1 MFFEAS
7 TAPCGLSVR
16 GMDSA
21 AHHAD
26 MASQGNILIIEDEP
40 GPALA
45 LKMILKPYYQ
55 VYSAERGE
63 AALEILKTTPI
74 DVVSLDLRMP
84 GLSGMPLLAKIKE
97 HDPDIEVIVITG
109 YGSLETAVESIN
121 LKVFSYVAKPFDV
134 LEILETTKRALQKRR
149 NLQRLRHIKE
159 EFFANLTH
167 EFRTPLSAIMGYSSI
182 LLEEHGATLTS
193 DQRQALDRIQ
203 ANSHELLSCVEGIF
217 FLAALEAG
225 EIPLTVWSFDA
236 RTILARLAE
245 RHGAAFADKNV
256 RLDLGEIGSLPI
268 RTDEEKLAKIVDI
281 LVLNGL
287 KFTESGSVRVDAS
300 LQPDGPLEIRVRDT
314 GIGMRAD
321 EIEEVLEG
329 FRQADPTARK
339 RFRGIGLGLRLVT
352 RMVAAIG
359 GTLDVHSALG
369 GGTEFVVSVPPLT
382 DAVASSADLPA
393 ALPPE
398 KVQLSA

>member
-1 MFFEAS
+1 
-7 TAPCGLSVR
+7 
-16 GMDSA
+16 
-21 AHHAD
+21 
-26 MASQGNILIIEDEP
+26 MASPGSILIIEDEP

-182 LLEEHGATLTS
+182 LLEEHSATLTT

-236 RTILARLAE
+236 RTILSRLGE
-245 RHGAAFADKNV
+245 RHGAAFADKGV
-256 RLDLGEIGSLPI
+256 RFELGELSSLPI
-268 RTDEEKLAKIVDI
+268 RTDEEKLCKIIDV

-287 KFTESGSVRVDAS
+287 KFTETGSVRVDAAS
-300 LQPDGPLEIRVRDT
+300 LTDGGLELRVRDT
-314 GIGMRAD
+314 GIGMRPE
-321 EIEEVLEG
+321 EIAEVLEG

-352 RMVAAIG
+352 RLVAAVG
-359 GTLDVHSALG
+359 GSLDVHSTLG
-369 GGTEFVVSVPPLT
+369 GGTEFVVTIPPLGESAAP
-382 DAVASSADLPA
+382 AVSSGIPMAPLSEA
-393 ALPPE
+393 

>member
-1 MFFEAS
+1 
-7 TAPCGLSVR
+7 
-16 GMDSA
+16 
-21 AHHAD
+21 
-26 MASQGNILIIEDEP
+26 MASQGNVLIIEDEP

-74 DVVSLDLRMP
+74 DIVSLDLRMP

-182 LLEEHGATLTS
+182 LLEEHGATLTM

-203 ANSHELLSCVEGIF
+203 TNSHELLSCVEGIF

-236 RTILARLAE
+236 KTILSRLSE
-245 RHGAAFADKNV
+245 RHGPAFADKHV
-256 RLDLGEIGSLPI
+256 RLEIGDLTSLPI
-268 RTDEEKLAKIVDI
+268 RTDEEKLARIIDI
-281 LVLNGL
+281 LILNGL
-287 KFTESGSVRVDAS
+287 KFTENGSVRVAATS
-300 LQPDGPLEIRVRDT
+300 LPDGALELRVRDT
-314 GIGMRAD
+314 GIGMRPEEVA
-321 EIEEVLEG
+321 EVLEG

-352 RMVAAIG
+352 RLIAALG
-359 GTLDVHSALG
+359 GTLDVESALG
-369 GGTEFVVSVPPLT
+369 GGTEFVVKIPPLSEGVSEAAEAT
-382 DAVASSADLPA
+382 MPNVAES
-393 ALPPE
+393 

>member
-1 MFFEAS
+1 
-7 TAPCGLSVR
+7 
-16 GMDSA
+16 
-21 AHHAD
+21 

-121 LKVFSYVAKPFDV
+121 LKVFAYVAKPFDV

-182 LLEEHGATLTS
+182 LLEEHGSTLTN

-236 RTILARLAE
+236 KPILARLAD
-245 RHGAAFADKNV
+245 RHGAAFAEKNV
-256 RLDLGEIGSLPI
+256 RLEVGEMTSLPI

-287 KFTESGSVRVDAS
+287 KFTETGRVSVEAQS
-300 LQPDGPLEIRVRDT
+300 HPDGPLEIRVRDT
-314 GIGMRAD
+314 GIGMRSE
-321 EIEEVLEG
+321 EIDEVLEG

-352 RMVAAIG
+352 RMVAALG
-359 GTLDVHSALG
+359 GTLDVRSALG
-369 GGTEFVVSVPPLT
+369 GGTEFVVTVPPIADSGASVT
-382 DAVASSADLPA
+382 DVLPA
-393 ALPPE
+393 LPAE
-398 KVQLSA
+398 TKVQLSA

>member
-1 MFFEAS
+1 
-7 TAPCGLSVR
+7 
-16 GMDSA
+16 MDSA
-21 AHHAD
+21 ASRLA

-84 GLSGMPLLAKIKE
+84 GLSGMPLLAKIKAQ
-97 HDPDIEVIVITG
+97 DPDIEVIVITG

-236 RTILARLAE
+236 KLILSRLSE
-245 RHGAAFADKNV
+245 RHADAFAEKNV
-256 RLDLGEIGSLPI
+256 RLEINDLPSLPI
-268 RTDEEKLAKIVDI
+268 RTDEEKLAKIIDI

-287 KFTESGSVRVDAS
+287 KFTEEGSVRVDATR
-300 LQPDGPLEIRVRDT
+300 QVDGPLEIRVRDT
-314 GIGMRAD
+314 GIGMRPD
-321 EIEEVLEG
+321 EVEEVLEG

-339 RFRGIGLGLRLVT
+339 RFRGIGLGLRLLT

-359 GTLDVHSALG
+359 GTLDVTSTLG
-369 GGTEFVVSVPPLT
+369 GGTEFVVTVPPIAEST
-382 DAVASSADLPA
+382 TAAIDLPSKTS
-393 ALPPE
+393 PE
-398 KVQLSA
+398 TKVQLSA

>member
-1 MFFEAS
+1 
-7 TAPCGLSVR
+7 
-16 GMDSA
+16 
-21 AHHAD
+21 
-26 MASQGNILIIEDEP
+26 MASQGNVLIVEDEP

-84 GLSGMPLLAKIKE
+84 GLSGMPLLSKIKE

-121 LKVFSYVAKPFDV
+121 LKVFAYVAKPFDV

-182 LLEEHGATLTS
+182 LLEEHGSTLTD

-236 RTILARLAE
+236 KTILARLAE
-245 RHGAAFADKNV
+245 RHGRAFADKNV
-256 RLDLGEIGSLPI
+256 RLDLGESTSLPI

-287 KFTESGSVRVDAS
+287 KFTETGSVRVDATAR
-300 LQPDGPLEIRVRDT
+300 PDGPLEIRVRDT
-314 GIGMRAD
+314 GIGMRSEEVD
-321 EIEEVLEG
+321 EVLEG

-352 RMVAAIG
+352 RMIAALG
-359 GTLDVHSALG
+359 GTLDVHSTLG
-369 GGTEFVVSVPPLT
+369 GGTEFVVAVPPIADNGLSLN
-382 DAVASSADLPA
+382 DLSSAMDEDA
-393 ALPPE
+393 

>member
-1 MFFEAS
+1 
-7 TAPCGLSVR
+7 
-16 GMDSA
+16 
-21 AHHAD
+21 

-84 GLSGMPLLAKIKE
+84 GLSGMPLLAKIKAQ
-97 HDPDIEVIVITG
+97 DPDIEVIIITG
-109 YGSLETAVESIN
+109 YGSLETAVESID

-159 EFFANLTH
+159 GFFANLTH

-236 RTILARLAE
+236 KLILSRLSE
-245 RHGAAFADKNV
+245 RHADAFAEKNV
-256 RLDLGEIGSLPI
+256 RLEINDLPSLPI
-268 RTDEEKLAKIVDI
+268 RTDEEKLAKIIDI

-287 KFTESGSVRVDAS
+287 KFTEEGSVRVDATR
-300 LQPDGPLEIRVRDT
+300 QVDGPLEIRVRDT
-314 GIGMRAD
+314 GIGMRPD
-321 EIEEVLEG
+321 EVEEVLEG

-339 RFRGIGLGLRLVT
+339 RFRGIGLGLRLLT

-359 GTLDVHSALG
+359 GTLDVTSTLG
-369 GGTEFVVSVPPLT
+369 GGTEFVVTVPPIAEST
-382 DAVASSADLPA
+382 TAAIDLPSQTS
-393 ALPPE
+393 PE
-398 KVQLSA
+398 TKVQLSA

>member
-1 MFFEAS
+1 
-7 TAPCGLSVR
+7 
-16 GMDSA
+16 
-21 AHHAD
+21 

-84 GLSGMPLLAKIKE
+84 GLSGMPLLAKIKA

-182 LLEEHGATLTS
+182 LLEEHGSTLTN
-193 DQRQALDRIQ
+193 DQRSALDRIQ

-236 RTILARLAE
+236 KVILGRLGD
-245 RHGAAFADKNV
+245 RHGRAFAEKGV
-256 RLDLGEIGSLPI
+256 TLEVGDLPSLPI
-268 RTDEEKLAKIVDI
+268 RTDEEKLAKIIDI

-287 KFTESGSVRVDAS
+287 KFTEHGSVRVDATM
-300 LQPDGPLEIRVRDT
+300 QPDGPLELRVRDT
-314 GIGMRAD
+314 GIGMRPD
-321 EIEEVLEG
+321 EVEEVLEG

-339 RFRGIGLGLRLVT
+339 RFRGIGLGLRLLT
-352 RMVAAIG
+352 RMVAALG
-359 GTLDVHSALG
+359 GNIDVQSTLG
-369 GGTEFVVSVPPLT
+369 GGTEFIVSIPPI
-382 DAVASSADLPA
+382 AESAAPS
-393 ALPPE
+393 PE
-398 KVQLSA
+398 VERQAPSDVTVQLSA

>member
-1 MFFEAS
+1 M
-7 TAPCGLSVR
+7 
-16 GMDSA
+16 A
-21 AHHAD
+21 A
-26 MASQGNILIIEDEP
+26 QGNVLIVEDEP

-182 LLEEHGATLTS
+182 LLDEHGATLTA
-193 DQRQALDRIQ
+193 DQRAALDRIQ

-236 RTILARLAE
+236 KPILARLAD
-245 RHGAAFADKNV
+245 RHVEAFAEKNV
-256 RLDLGEIGSLPI
+256 RFEIGDLTKLPI

-287 KFTESGSVRVDAS
+287 KFTEAGSVRVEAAVS
-300 LQPDGPLEIRVRDT
+300 PEGPLEIHVRDT
-314 GIGMRAD
+314 GIGMRPD
-321 EIEEVLEG
+321 EVEEVLQG

-352 RMVAAIG
+352 RLVAAIG
-359 GTLDVHSALG
+359 GKLDVQSSLG
-369 GGTEFVVSVPPLT
+369 GGTEFVLTVPAIPE
-382 DAVASSADLPA
+382 SSAPLPELHSTAASDL
-393 ALPPE
+393 

>member
-1 MFFEAS
+1 
-7 TAPCGLSVR
+7 
-16 GMDSA
+16 
-21 AHHAD
+21 

-84 GLSGMPLLAKIKE
+84 GLSGMPLLAKIKA

-236 RTILARLAE
+236 KTILARLAD
-245 RHGAAFADKNV
+245 RHATAFAEKNV
-256 RLDLGEIGSLPI
+256 RLEVGDLTSLPI
-268 RTDEEKLAKIVDI
+268 RTDEEKLAKIIDI

-287 KFTESGSVRVDAS
+287 KFTEEGSVRVEAAMS
-300 LQPDGPLEIRVRDT
+300 ADGPLEIRVRDT
-314 GIGMRAD
+314 GIGMRPD
-321 EIEEVLEG
+321 EVAEVLEG

-339 RFRGIGLGLRLVT
+339 RFRGIGLGLRLLT

-359 GTLDVHSALG
+359 GTLDVQSTLG
-369 GGTEFVVSVPPLT
+369 GGTGFIVTVPP
-382 DAVASSADLPA
+382 VAEGSATAHEPSPA
-393 ALPPE
+393 SAADT

>member
-1 MFFEAS
+1 M
-7 TAPCGLSVR
+7 T
-16 GMDSA
+16 
-21 AHHAD
+21 
-26 MASQGNILIIEDEP
+26 SQGNILIIEDEP
-40 GPALA
+40 GPSLA

-182 LLEEHGATLTS
+182 LLDEHGATLTN

-203 ANSHELLSCVEGIF
+203 ANSHELLTCVEGIF

-236 RTILARLAE
+236 KVILARLRE
-245 RHGAAFADKNV
+245 RHVDAFAEKNV
-256 RLDLGEIGSLPI
+256 KLEVGDLVSLPI
-268 RTDEEKLAKIVDI
+268 RTDEEKLTKILDI

-287 KFTESGSVRVDAS
+287 KFTEAGTVRVDATM
-300 LQPDGPLEIRVRDT
+300 DAKGALEIRVRDT

-321 EIEEVLEG
+321 EVEEVLEG

-339 RFRGIGLGLRLVT
+339 RFRGIGLGLRLLT

-359 GTLDVHSALG
+359 GTLDVTSALG
-369 GGTEFVVSVPPLT
+369 GGTEFVVTIPPLAEGT
-382 DAVASSADLPA
+382 TLSPEPAIELPVDL
-393 ALPPE
+393 
-398 KVQLSA
+398 KVQMSA

>member
-1 MFFEAS
+1 
-7 TAPCGLSVR
+7 
-16 GMDSA
+16 
-21 AHHAD
+21 
-26 MASQGNILIIEDEP
+26 MASQGNILIVEDEP

-182 LLEEHGATLTS
+182 LLDGATLTA

-225 EIPLTVWSFDA
+225 EVPLTVWSFDA
-236 RTILARLAE
+236 RQILTPLVD
-245 RHGAAFADKNV
+245 RHAAAFAEKGV
-256 RLDLGEIGSLPI
+256 RLELGDVPSLPI

-287 KFTESGSVRVDAS
+287 KFTEQGSVRVEAQ
-300 LQPDGPLEIRVRDT
+300 LQPEGGIEITVRDT

-321 EIEEVLEG
+321 EVDEVLEG

-359 GTLDVHSALG
+359 GNLDVKSSLG
-369 GGTEFVVSVPPLT
+369 GGTEFRIMVPPI
-382 DAVASSADLPA
+382 ADSPA
-393 ALPPE
+393 TVDVPGADPLDL

>member
-1 MFFEAS
+1 
-7 TAPCGLSVR
+7 
-16 GMDSA
+16 
-21 AHHAD
+21 

-84 GLSGMPLLAKIKE
+84 GLSGMPLLAKIKA

-182 LLEEHGATLTS
+182 LLEEHGSTLTN
-193 DQRQALDRIQ
+193 DQRSALDRIQ

-236 RTILARLAE
+236 KVILGRLGD
-245 RHGAAFADKNV
+245 RHGRAFAEKGV
-256 RLDLGEIGSLPI
+256 TLEVGDLPSLPI
-268 RTDEEKLAKIVDI
+268 RTDEEKLAKIIDI

-287 KFTESGSVRVDAS
+287 KFTEHGSVRVDAT
-300 LQPDGPLEIRVRDT
+300 LQPDGPLELRVRDT
-314 GIGMRAD
+314 GIGMRPD
-321 EIEEVLEG
+321 EVEEVLEG

-339 RFRGIGLGLRLVT
+339 RFRGIGLGLRLLT
-352 RMVAAIG
+352 RMVAALG
-359 GTLDVHSALG
+359 GNIDVQSTLG
-369 GGTEFVVSVPPLT
+369 GGTEFIVSIPPIAESAAPSPEVETQAPT
-382 DAVASSADLPA
+382 DVT
-393 ALPPE
+393 
-398 KVQLSA
+398 VQLSA

>member
-1 MFFEAS
+1 M
-7 TAPCGLSVR
+7 P
-16 GMDSA
+16 
-21 AHHAD
+21 
-26 MASQGNILIIEDEP
+26 SQGNILIIEDEP

-84 GLSGMPLLAKIKE
+84 GLSGMPLLGKIKE

-182 LLEEHGATLTS
+182 LLEEHGSTLTS

-203 ANSHELLSCVEGIF
+203 ANSHELLTCVEGIF

-236 RTILARLAE
+236 RHILAPLTE
-245 RHGAAFADKNV
+245 RHAAAFSEKGVQFELAD
-256 RLDLGEIGSLPI
+256 LPSLPI

-287 KFTESGSVRVDAS
+287 KFTETGSVKVTAC
-300 LQPDGPLEIRVRDT
+300 LQPEGALEIRVRDT
-314 GIGMRAD
+314 GIGMRPEEVA
-321 EIEEVLEG
+321 EVLEG

-339 RFRGIGLGLRLVT
+339 RFRGIGLGLRLLT

-359 GTLDVHSALG
+359 GSVDVDSTLG
-369 GGTEFVVSVPPLT
+369 GGSEFCVVVPPIVES
-382 DAVASSADLPA
+382 VATSSDLSAPTPA
-393 ALPPE
+393 ELG
-398 KVQLSA
+398 VQLSA

>member
-1 MFFEAS
+1 
-7 TAPCGLSVR
+7 
-16 GMDSA
+16 
-21 AHHAD
+21 
-26 MASQGNILIIEDEP
+26 MASQANILIIEDEP

-63 AALEILKTTPI
+63 AALDILKTTPI

-84 GLSGMPLLAKIKE
+84 GLSGMPLLAKIKA
-97 HDPDIEVIVITG
+97 HDPDIEVIIITG

-203 ANSHELLSCVEGIF
+203 VNSHELLSCVEGIF

-236 RTILARLAE
+236 KLILSRLTE
-245 RHGAAFADKNV
+245 RHAMAFADKRV
-256 RLDLGEIGSLPI
+256 RLEVGHLPNLPI
-268 RTDEEKLAKIVDI
+268 RTDEEKLTKIIDI

-287 KFTESGSVRVDAS
+287 KFTEEGSVRVDATM
-300 LQPDGPLEIRVRDT
+300 QPEGTLEIRVRDT
-314 GIGMRAD
+314 GIGMRPD

-339 RFRGIGLGLRLVT
+339 RFRGIGLGLRLLT

-359 GTLDVHSALG
+359 GSLDVTSTLG
-369 GGTEFVVSVPPLT
+369 GGTEFLVTIPPIAEGT
-382 DAVASSADLPA
+382 TAATDLPA
-393 ALPPE
+393 TAPANMN
-398 KVQLSA
+398 VQLSA

>member
-1 MFFEAS
+1 
-7 TAPCGLSVR
+7 
-16 GMDSA
+16 
-21 AHHAD
+21 
-26 MASQGNILIIEDEP
+26 
-40 GPALA
+40 
-45 LKMILKPYYQ
+45 
-55 VYSAERGE
+55 
-63 AALEILKTTPI
+63 
-74 DVVSLDLRMP
+74 MP

-121 LKVFSYVAKPFDV
+121 FKVFSYVAKPFDV

-182 LLEEHGATLTS
+182 LLEEHGATLTL

-225 EIPLTVWSFDA
+225 EIPLTVWNFDA
-236 RTILARLAE
+236 KVILSRLAE
-245 RHGAAFADKNV
+245 RHAEAFAEKKI
-256 RLDLGEIGSLPI
+256 RLEIADLPSLPI
-268 RTDEEKLAKIVDI
+268 RTDEEKLAKVIDI

-287 KFTESGSVRVDAS
+287 KFTEEGNVRVEAS
-300 LQPDGPLEIRVRDT
+300 IQTDGPLQIRVRDT
-314 GIGMRAD
+314 GIGMRPEEVD
-321 EIEEVLEG
+321 EVLEG

-339 RFRGIGLGLRLVT
+339 RFRGIGLGLRLLT

-359 GTLDVHSALG
+359 GTLDVTSSLG
-369 GGTEFVVSVPPLT
+369 GGSEFIVTVPPIAESTSPSSELGT
-382 DAVASSADLPA
+382 SQPSADM
-393 ALPPE
+393 

>member
-1 MFFEAS
+1 M
-7 TAPCGLSVR
+7 
-16 GMDSA
+16 A
-21 AHHAD
+21 A
-26 MASQGNILIIEDEP
+26 QGNILIIEDEP

-63 AALEILKTTPI
+63 AAIEILKTTPI

-182 LLEEHGATLTS
+182 LLEEHGGTLTT

-217 FLAALEAG
+217 YLAALEAG

-236 RTILARLAE
+236 RHLLTPLAE
-245 RHGAAFADKNV
+245 RHGAAFAEKGV
-256 RLDLGEIGSLPI
+256 RLEVAECPSLPI
-268 RTDEEKLAKIVDI
+268 RTDEEKVAKIIDI

-287 KFTESGSVRVDAS
+287 KFTEAGSVQIDAAV
-300 LQPDGPLEIRVRDT
+300 QPEGQLEIRVRDT

-321 EIEEVLEG
+321 EIDEVLEG

-339 RFRGIGLGLRLVT
+339 RFRGIGLGLRLLT
-352 RMVAAIG
+352 RMVSAIA
-359 GTLDVHSALG
+359 GTIDVRSTLG
-369 GGTEFVVSVPPLT
+369 GGTEFTVMIPPIAEVPESPT
-382 DAVASSADLPA
+382 VPAADL
-393 ALPPE
+393 

>member
-1 MFFEAS
+1 
-7 TAPCGLSVR
+7 
-16 GMDSA
+16 
-21 AHHAD
+21 

-84 GLSGMPLLAKIKE
+84 GLSGMPLLAKIKA

-182 LLEEHGATLTS
+182 LLEEHGSTLTN
-193 DQRQALDRIQ
+193 DQRSALDRIQ

-236 RTILARLAE
+236 KVLLARLAD
-245 RHGAAFADKNV
+245 RHGHAFEEKGV
-256 RLDLGEIGSLPI
+256 RLEVGEVSSLPI
-268 RTDEEKLAKIVDI
+268 RTDEEKLAKIIDI

-287 KFTESGSVRVDAS
+287 KFTEQGGVRVDATA
-300 LQPDGPLEIRVRDT
+300 QPDGPLEIRVRDT
-314 GIGMRAD
+314 GIGMRPD

-339 RFRGIGLGLRLVT
+339 RFRGIGLGLRLLT
-352 RMVAAIG
+352 RMVAALG
-359 GTLDVHSALG
+359 GNIDVQSTLG
-369 GGTEFVVSVPPLT
+369 GGTEFVVSIPPI
-382 DAVASSADLPA
+382 AESAAPSPEVGSSPHAD
-393 ALPPE
+393 
-398 KVQLSA
+398 VQLSA

>member
-1 MFFEAS
+1 
-7 TAPCGLSVR
+7 
-16 GMDSA
+16 
-21 AHHAD
+21 
-26 MASQGNILIIEDEP
+26 MATQGNILIIEDEP
-40 GPALA
+40 GPSLA

-182 LLEEHGATLTS
+182 LLDEHGGTLS
-193 DQRQALDRIQ
+193 IEQRYALDRIQ
-203 ANSHELLSCVEGIF
+203 SNSHELLSCVEGIF
-217 FLAALEAG
+217 FLAALQAG
-225 EIPLTVWSFDA
+225 EVPVTAWTFDA
-236 RTILARLAE
+236 RQILQSLAS
-245 RHGAAFADKNV
+245 RHAQAFAEKGV
-256 RLDLGEIGSLPI
+256 ALEIPELPNLPI
-268 RTDEEKLAKIVDI
+268 RTDEEKLTKIADTLI
-281 LVLNGL
+281 LNGL
-287 KFTESGSVRVDAS
+287 KFTQEGSVRVSAS
-300 LQPDGPLEIRVRDT
+300 VLPDGVLEMHVRDS
-314 GIGMRAD
+314 GIGMRPD
-321 EIEEVLEG
+321 EVTAVLEG
-329 FRQADPTARK
+329 FHQADPTARK

-352 RMVAAIG
+352 RLLDVIG
-359 GTLDVHSALG
+359 GSLEVTSTLGA
-369 GGTEFVVSVPPLT
+369 GTEFTVRVPPIAEESDAPVVS
-382 DAVASSADLPA
+382 ASPDSKARVHA
-393 ALPPE
+393 
-398 KVQLSA
+398 

>member
-1 MFFEAS
+1 
-7 TAPCGLSVR
+7 
-16 GMDSA
+16 
-21 AHHAD
+21 
-26 MASQGNILIIEDEP
+26 MASQANILIIEDEP

-63 AALEILKTTPI
+63 TALDILKTTPI

-84 GLSGMPLLAKIKE
+84 GLSGMPLLAKIKA
-97 HDPDIEVIVITG
+97 HDPDIEVIIITG

-203 ANSHELLSCVEGIF
+203 VNSHELLSCVEGIF

-236 RTILARLAE
+236 KLILSRLKE
-245 RHGAAFADKNV
+245 RHAMAFADKRV
-256 RLDLGEIGSLPI
+256 RLEVGHLPNLPI
-268 RTDEEKLAKIVDI
+268 RTDEEKLTKIIDI

-287 KFTESGSVRVDAS
+287 KFTEEGSVRVDATM
-300 LQPDGPLEIRVRDT
+300 QPEGTLEIRVRDT
-314 GIGMRAD
+314 GIGMRPD

-339 RFRGIGLGLRLVT
+339 RFRGIGLGLRLLT

-359 GTLDVHSALG
+359 GSLDVTSTLG
-369 GGTEFVVSVPPLT
+369 GGTEFFVTIPPIAEGT
-382 DAVASSADLPA
+382 TAATDLPA
-393 ALPPE
+393 PAPGDMN
-398 KVQLSA
+398 VQLSA

>member
-1 MFFEAS
+1 
-7 TAPCGLSVR
+7 
-16 GMDSA
+16 
-21 AHHAD
+21 

-84 GLSGMPLLAKIKE
+84 GLSGMPLLAKIKA
-97 HDPDIEVIVITG
+97 HDPDIEVIIITG

-182 LLEEHGATLTS
+182 LMEEHGATLTL

-236 RTILARLAE
+236 KVILGRLAE
-245 RHGAAFADKNV
+245 RHGKAFSEKGV
-256 RLDLGEIGSLPI
+256 GFEIGDFSSLPI
-268 RTDEEKLAKIVDI
+268 RTDEEKLTKIIDI

-287 KFTESGSVRVDAS
+287 KFTEQGSVRVDAA
-300 LQPDGPLEIRVRDT
+300 PCADGSLEIRVRDT
-314 GIGMRAD
+314 GIGMRPD
-321 EIEEVLEG
+321 EVEEVLEG

-339 RFRGIGLGLRLVT
+339 RFRGIGLGLRLLT

-359 GTLDVHSALG
+359 GNIDVKSTLG
-369 GGTEFVVSVPPLT
+369 GGTEFVVMIPAMT
-382 DAVASSADLPA
+382 ESAGAAPEIGATAPA
-393 ALPPE
+393 E
-398 KVQLSA
+398 MTVQLSA

>member
-1 MFFEAS
+1 
-7 TAPCGLSVR
+7 
-16 GMDSA
+16 
-21 AHHAD
+21 

-84 GLSGMPLLAKIKE
+84 GLSGMPLLAKIKA
-97 HDPDIEVIVITG
+97 HDPDIEVIIITG

-236 RTILARLAE
+236 KLILSRLAE
-245 RHGAAFADKNV
+245 RHADAFAEKNV
-256 RLDLGEIGSLPI
+256 RLEIGDSPSLPI
-268 RTDEEKLAKIVDI
+268 RTDEEKLAKIIDI

-287 KFTESGSVRVDAS
+287 KFTEEGCVRIDAAMTA
-300 LQPDGPLEIRVRDT
+300 DGPLEIRVRDT
-314 GIGMRAD
+314 GIGMRPD
-321 EIEEVLEG
+321 EVDEVLEG

-339 RFRGIGLGLRLVT
+339 RFRGIGLGLRLLT

-359 GTLDVHSALG
+359 GSLDVKSTLG
-369 GGTEFVVSVPPLT
+369 GGTEFVVVVPPIAEST
-382 DAVASSADLPA
+382 TVASEVPSPS
-393 ALPPE
+393 PTE
-398 KVQLSA
+398 VKVQLSA

>member
-1 MFFEAS
+1 
-7 TAPCGLSVR
+7 
-16 GMDSA
+16 
-21 AHHAD
+21 
-26 MASQGNILIIEDEP
+26 MASQGNILIVEDEP

-63 AALEILKTTPI
+63 TALDILKTTPI

-84 GLSGMPLLAKIKE
+84 GLSGMPLLAKIKA
-97 HDPDIEVIVITG
+97 HDPDIEVIIITG

-203 ANSHELLSCVEGIF
+203 VNSHELLSCVEGIF

-236 RTILARLAE
+236 KLILSRLTE
-245 RHGAAFADKNV
+245 RHAMAFADKRV
-256 RLDLGEIGSLPI
+256 RLEVGHLPNLPI
-268 RTDEEKLAKIVDI
+268 RTDEEKLTKIIDI

-287 KFTESGSVRVDAS
+287 KFTEEGSVRVDATM
-300 LQPDGPLEIRVRDT
+300 QPEGTLEIRVRDT
-314 GIGMRAD
+314 GIGMRPD

-339 RFRGIGLGLRLVT
+339 RFRGIGLGLRLLT

-359 GTLDVHSALG
+359 GSLDVTSTLG
-369 GGTEFVVSVPPLT
+369 GGTEFLVTIPPLAEGTTAAT
-382 DAVASSADLPA
+382 DHPA
-393 ALPPE
+393 PAPGDMN
-398 KVQLSA
+398 VQLSA

>member
-1 MFFEAS
+1 M
-7 TAPCGLSVR
+7 T
-16 GMDSA
+16 
-21 AHHAD
+21 
-26 MASQGNILIIEDEP
+26 SQGNILIIEDEP

-182 LLEEHGATLTS
+182 LLEEHGATLTN

-236 RTILARLAE
+236 KIILARLRE
-245 RHGAAFADKNV
+245 RHMEAFAEKKV
-256 RLDLGEIGSLPI
+256 TLEVGDLTTLPI
-268 RTDEEKLAKIVDI
+268 RTDEEKLTKILDI

-287 KFTESGSVRVDAS
+287 KFTESGSVRVDAA
-300 LQPDGPLEIRVRDT
+300 LDADGALEIRVRDT

-321 EIEEVLEG
+321 EVEEVLEG

-339 RFRGIGLGLRLVT
+339 RFRGIGLGLRLLT

-359 GTLDVHSALG
+359 GTLDVTSALG
-369 GGTEFVVSVPPLT
+369 GGTEFVVTIPPLAEGT
-382 DAVASSADLPA
+382 TMSPESAIELPA
-393 ALPPE
+393 DV
-398 KVQLSA
+398 KVQMSA